1 MGQTQRVRGRATS
14 VRQEG
19 SDTVIRYHETD
30 VVRFN
35 ADRIILD
42 TGGWQTVTTKVRMN
56 QAAHQYGLG
65 YSVYQKDFRWYVE
78 YQGKTLPF
86 ERRMELKRGHDA
98 E

>member
-1 MGQTQRVRGRATS
+1 MTKMQRLGKTATS
-14 VRQEG
+14 VRREG

-30 VVRFN
+30 VVCFSV
-35 ADRIILD
+35 DCIVLD
-42 TGGWQTVTTKVRMN
+42 TGGWQTVTTKARMN

-86 ERRMELKRGHDA
+86 ERRMELKR
-98 E
+98 EMQC